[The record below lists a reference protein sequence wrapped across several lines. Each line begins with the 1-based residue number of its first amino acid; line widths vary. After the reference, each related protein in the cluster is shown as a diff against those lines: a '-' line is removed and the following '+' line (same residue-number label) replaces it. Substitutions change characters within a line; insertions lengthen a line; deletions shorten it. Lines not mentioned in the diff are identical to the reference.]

1 MCPKLTKDN
10 RTEIEQTANLI
21 LSARTLYKD
30 STLPDLYDELTI
42 PIELRNA
49 HRKNNKAIMKAF
61 CFDLKMKE
69 KECVA
74 KLLNLYDHTLK
85 K

>member
-30 STLPDLYDELTI
+30 STLADLYDELTI

-49 HRKNNKAIMKAF
+49 HRKNNKAIMRAF
-61 CFDLKMKE
+61 GFDLKMTE

>member
-1 MCPKLTKDN
+1 MH
-10 RTEIEQTANLI
+10 IE
-21 LSARTLYKD
+21 
-30 STLPDLYDELTI
+30 
-42 PIELRNA
+42 
-49 HRKNNKAIMKAF
+49 KNNKAIMKAF
-61 CFDLKMKE
+61 CFDLKMTE

>member
-21 LSARTLYKD
+21 LSARILYKD
-30 STLPDLYDELTI
+30 STLADLYNELTI

-49 HRKNNKAIMKAF
+49 HRKNNKSVMKVF
-61 CFDLKMKE
+61 GFDLKMIE

-74 KLLNLYDHTLK
+74 ELLNLYDHALK

>member
-30 STLPDLYDELTI
+30 STLADLYDELTI

-49 HRKNNKAIMKAF
+49 HRKNNKAQNI
-61 CFDLKMKE
+61 KE
-69 KECVA
+69 
-74 KLLNLYDHTLK
+74 NY
-85 K
+85 